1 MVWRLPNPATSTS
14 HNGHHSDS
22 LFSMGAE
29 PIAAARLDKVGAI
42 HPALAAEVALND
54 ARVLSWA
61 SASDYDLSCGR
72 LRCRRGQFRDDE
84 VVQQHVQGFE
94 LHHRFVSSWGGLA
107 LASRL
112 EVVRPSF

>member
-14 HNGHHSDS
+14 HNGHLSDS
-22 LFSMGAE
+22 LFSMGASLSQRR
-29 PIAAARLDKVGAI
+29 AFTRWGQST
-42 HPALAAEVALND
+42 ALAAEVGWDD
-54 ARVLSWA
+54 ACVSSWA

-94 LHHRFVSSWGGLA
+94 LHHRFVSSWGA
-107 LASRL
+107 LPWRAALR
-112 EVVRPSF
+112 

>member
-1 MVWRLPNPATSTS
+1 
-14 HNGHHSDS
+14 
-22 LFSMGAE
+22 MGAE

-84 VVQQHVQGFE
+84 GSAA
-94 LHHRFVSSWGGLA
+94 R
-107 LASRL
+107 SRL
-112 EVVRPSF
+112 RVAPPIRLVLGALPGRAALR